1 MADHCGICDIRR
13 PEGGT
18 KILVLNGGALW
29 LEFCKHCENKT
40 IQNVETGETTT
51 LGALFDRT
59 SESSTPKDD
68 EPPLDDATL
77 LNTFRDTS
85 DDWDDEDSY
94 NKSWAEWEAIQA
106 EEQRMERLDAPT
118 WYEMLGEFIL
128 GRKQRTLH
136 NLRA

>member
-1 MADHCGICDIRR
+1 MADHCGICDTRR

-29 LEFCKHCENKT
+29 IEFCKHCENSPIT
-40 IQNVETGETTT
+40 NAETGETITV
-51 LGALFDRT
+51 GALFDNA
-59 SESSTPKDD
+59 SGDHTPKDD
-68 EPPLDDATL
+68 ESPLDDTPLINA
-77 LNTFRDTS
+77 FCDTS
-85 DDWDDEDSY
+85 DDWDDEDAF
-94 NKSWAEWEAIQA
+94 NRSWAEWETIQA